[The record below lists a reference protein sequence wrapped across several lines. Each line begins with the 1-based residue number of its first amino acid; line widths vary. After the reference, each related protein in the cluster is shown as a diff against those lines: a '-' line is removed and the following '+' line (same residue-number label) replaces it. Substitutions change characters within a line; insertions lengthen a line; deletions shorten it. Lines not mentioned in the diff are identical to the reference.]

1 MVLMEKKERKKKIN
15 LYGFHSLFEENILI
29 SYKGPFD
36 KNILSYIGNYLR
48 VIISKNSKI
57 SKKIFSIF
65 IELAQNI
72 SFYSA
77 EKEKI
82 TDERKGI
89 GTLVIGEFQ
98 DYYSFG
104 AGNVVNNKDIIPVIE
119 KCEIINSL
127 DREGLRRYK
136 REQRN
141 LPLGN
146 YDGAHI
152 GLIQVALTAA
162 NPLDI
167 EVNPIDSKTSFF
179 SIQVKID
186 KSTLG

>member
-1 MVLMEKKERKKKIN
+1 MEKRKRFN
-15 LYGFHSLFEENILI
+15 LFAFHSMFDEDILI

-36 KNILSYIGNYLR
+36 KNILSYIGNYIR
-48 VIISKNSKI
+48 VIIQKDPKL

-77 EKEKI
+77 EKNKLTEVM
-82 TDERKGI
+82 KGVGI
-89 GTLVIGEFQ
+89 LVISEFP
-98 DYYSFG
+98 DYFTFAS
-104 AGNVVNNKDIIPVIE
+104 GNIVHNRDIIPVIE

-141 LPLGN
+141 LPHGEN
-146 YDGAHI
+146 DGAHI
-152 GLIQVALTAA
+152 GLIQVALTSA

-167 EVNPIDSKTSFF
+167 EVNPIDNKTSFF
-179 SIQVKID
+179 SIEVKVD
-186 KSTLG
+186 KNKTDSDED